1 MKQQTKFLEKLA
13 AIFLIMAMVMPQ
25 YAAATITDGESIV
38 IDAND
43 NVTVNVDADN
53 LGAGSFIVNDENFG
67 FDTITTILSNAQ
79 STTIGAGDANTITN
93 SLTVAGTTTT
103 NSGALNVGGATTL
116 DSTLG
121 VTGATTLTGAL
132 TANGGISADG
142 GVFTVADT
150 TGNVA
155 TSGTLD
161 VAGLSSLDGGIDV
174 NGGNFMVATNGNT
187 SIGGTLGVTGNTS
200 LSTLSTS
207 GLATLDSA
215 SITNNATVG
224 GTLGVTGNTSLST
237 LSTSGLATLDSA
249 SITNNAT
256 VGGTLGVTGNTSL
269 STLSTSGL
277 ATLDSA
283 SITNNATVGGTLG
296 VTGALTANG
305 GATLNSADS
314 YSSATVG
321 NSAVTLV
328 ADSDALST
336 NAQSSLSM
344 APTSASLLVNNNT
357 TGESH
362 GITISQTSTVISGGT
377 DSTTLTLDDDGATFA
392 DEDTGAPVKVTGV
405 ADGVGAYD
413 AVNMRQYNKLED
425 RVDKA
430 YSGIASVAAL
440 AAIPPP
446 VSGKDI
452 SLGLGYGNFE
462 NQNALA
468 VGGKA
473 LVGKDRNMMLT
484 GGVGFCGSTTT
495 LSAGVGWSF

>member
-187 SIGGTLGVTGNTS
+187 SI
-200 LSTLSTS
+200 
-207 GLATLDSA
+207 
-215 SITNNATVG
+215 G